1 VSLTARLHSPLLPLA
16 FAIGNWSRPVG
27 LRLTSGQ
34 DERSAPQLAGSPAAA
49 AGGGAEGWAPPRPH
63 GPSPRPA
70 YCHRRAHA
78 CPTPSPPRTTC
89 ARACPASGP
98 TSSRDEPDSIA
109 FTLSTRHVVL
119 RPPAWAW
126 PVAASSSR
134 FDPLARPA
142 LRGPV
147 HRSPCAPP

>member
-1 VSLTARLHSPLLPLA
+1 MGT
-16 FAIGNWSRPVG
+16 
-27 LRLTSGQ
+27 
-34 DERSAPQLAGSPAAA
+34 AAA
-49 AGGGAEGWAPPRPH
+49 ARSLPTPGVS
-63 GPSPRPA
+63 PSPGTCLP
-70 YCHRRAHA
+70 HA
-78 CPTPSPPRTTC
+78 LAAADVPC

-134 FDPLARPA
+134 LDPLARPA